1 MTDFLDF
8 QMCGGTL
15 ERYEHDRMAPGF
27 QAARLQAAHKPRVVI
42 VKGGNAAYVPR
53 AQRQP
58 NVPWWHHS
66 LSDGGLTV
74 KDVKELY
81 YVGEVPETK
90 ENIFATTAKNVSGPR
105 LATLEWKV
113 AKDNDVLTMGREEQ
127 AAFGLAL
134 SLVRWHGAN
143 PFCSRCG
150 TPTDPTRDA
159 GFSRY
164 CPKCKRQHFP
174 QIMPAI
180 LVAVFDGRGN
190 VILSQRR
197 KSSKQLTLL
206 SGFMLH
212 GETAEAAV
220 RREVEEETGA
230 KVSNLRYL
238 GSQPFPYPYLLMLC
252 YYAVAAESSSLV
264 VQKEE
269 LEKVVWVS
277 KEDVRKAYAEGHP
290 DFTLHGPGTTPYAF
304 LKPWADGDVDN
315 FGNVVR
321 RSSKL

>member
-1 MTDFLDF
+1 MSEFLDL

-15 ERYEHDRMAPGF
+15 ERYEKERMSPGF
-27 QAARLQAAHKPRVVI
+27 QAERLKATHNPRVVL

-58 NVPWWHHS
+58 NTKWWHHS
-66 LSDGGLTV
+66 LSDGTLTV
-74 KDVKELY
+74 KNMKELY
-81 YVGEVPETK
+81 FIGEDPRSK
-90 ENIFATTAKNVSGPR
+90 ESIFATTANNVTGP
-105 LATLEWKV
+105 LLNKLEWRL
-113 AKDNDVLTMGREEQ
+113 AKDNDVLEMCRADQ

-134 SLVRWHGAN
+134 SLVRWNGAN
-143 PFCSRCG
+143 TFCPRCA
-150 TPTDPTRDA
+150 TPTDPTRDV

-174 QIMPAI
+174 QIMPAV
-180 LVAVFDGRGN
+180 LVAVLDGRGN

-197 KSSKQLTLL
+197 KTSKQLTLL

-212 GETAEAAV
+212 GETAEETV

-230 KVSNLRYL
+230 KVSSMRYL

-264 VQKEE
+264 VQAEE

-277 KEDVRKAYAEGHP
+277 REDVRRAYAEGHP
-290 DFTLHGPGTTPYAF
+290 DFTLHGPGTTPYAM
-304 LKPWADGDVDN
+304 LKPWADGEVDN
-315 FGNVVR
+315 FGNVVQR
-321 RSSKL
+321 PSKL